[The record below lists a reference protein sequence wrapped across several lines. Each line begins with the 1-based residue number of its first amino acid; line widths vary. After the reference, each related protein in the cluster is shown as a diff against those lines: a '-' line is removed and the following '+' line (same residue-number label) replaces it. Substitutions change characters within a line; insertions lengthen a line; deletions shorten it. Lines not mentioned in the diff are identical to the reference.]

1 MKTMVHRSNIHCSKI
16 NQQRKLKKAY
26 KISSGTAKNDTL
38 QAPSLAFHLK
48 RWARYFQHRHAI
60 KLFEN

>member
-26 KISSGTAKNDTL
+26 KISSETAKNDTL
-38 QAPSLAFHLK
+38 QAPILAFHLK
-48 RWARYFQHRHAI
+48 RWARYFQHRHAT
-60 KLFEN
+60 KLFKN